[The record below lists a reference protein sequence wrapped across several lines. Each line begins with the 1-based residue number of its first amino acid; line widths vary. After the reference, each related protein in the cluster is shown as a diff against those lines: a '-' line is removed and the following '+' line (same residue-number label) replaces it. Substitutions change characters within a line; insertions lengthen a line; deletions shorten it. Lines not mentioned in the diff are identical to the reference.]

1 MNDAQAKGRRTLIL
15 IALMF
20 ALPIAASM
28 YLYFT
33 GWQPPGST
41 TNGELI
47 TPPQPLPEL
56 QINQAG
62 AEFREVWSLVVLTGD
77 DCPVEC
83 NQALNNIRQI
93 RLSLANKMMRM
104 QMVLIPVGENATA
117 TVPLAEH
124 PKLIISEPAAAAE
137 FHEAFGP
144 YQNGEIFMVDP
155 FGNLMMRYAP
165 GTSMG
170 DIRKDIGHLLKLS
183 TIG

>member
-1 MNDAQAKGRRTLIL
+1 MNEAQAKGRRTLIL
-15 IALMF
+15 IALLF
-20 ALPIAASM
+20 ALPIAAAM

-33 GWQPPGST
+33 AWQPPGST
-41 TNGELI
+41 ANGELI
-47 TPPQPLPEL
+47 NPPRPLPEL
-56 QINQAG
+56 PINEAG

-77 DCPVEC
+77 DCPAEC
-83 NQALNNIRQI
+83 NQALTNVRQI
-93 RLSLANKMMRM
+93 RLSLANKMTRM
-104 QMVLIPVGENATA
+104 QMVLIPAGENATA
-117 TVPLAEH
+117 TVPLEEH
-124 PKLIISEPAAAAE
+124 PRLIIGDPATGAE

-165 GTSMG
+165 GTEMG